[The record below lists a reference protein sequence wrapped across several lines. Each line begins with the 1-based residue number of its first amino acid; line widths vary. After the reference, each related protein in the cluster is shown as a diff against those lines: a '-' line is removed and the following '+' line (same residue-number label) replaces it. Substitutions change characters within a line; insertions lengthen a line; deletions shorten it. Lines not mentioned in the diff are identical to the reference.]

1 MIYFIFIS
9 QRAICSSFNLN
20 TLFVSRLFNER
31 GISVRKKTVNL
42 TLILNTYFKGTFQD
56 DTVTNGDTVKVFL
69 EG

>member
-31 GISVRKKTVNL
+31 GISVKKTVNL
-42 TLILNTYFKGTFQD
+42 TLILKTYFKGMFQD
-56 DTVTNGDTVKVFL
+56 ETVTNGDTVKVFL